1 MFDQK
6 MKEHQRAYELQQ
18 KQLFAMKKHGK
29 SAKQATEEIKSKM
42 ASKQAKATK
51 GKKGSAT
58 IGDEGLFVYQYLY

>member
-1 MFDQK
+1 
-6 MKEHQRAYELQQ
+6 
-18 KQLFAMKKHGK
+18 MKKHGK

-58 IGDEGLFVYQYLY
+58 IGDEGLFINIYINAQHLMTH